1 MHNIYIYIY
10 IYLFIYLLVMNF
22 YIAHSATRFDAS
34 ASSTGRIIFHLLKLQ
49 NQKVYKANEIK
60 IENVHAGDRYG
71 RFM

>member
-1 MHNIYIYIY
+1 
-10 IYLFIYLLVMNF
+10 MNF